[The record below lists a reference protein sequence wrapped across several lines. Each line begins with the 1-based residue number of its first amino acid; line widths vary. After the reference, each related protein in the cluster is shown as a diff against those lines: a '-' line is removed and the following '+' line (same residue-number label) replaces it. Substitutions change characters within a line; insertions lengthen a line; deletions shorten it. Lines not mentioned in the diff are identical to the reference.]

1 MKSYKTTIIGIGLAV
16 MVAIQPIVEGTG
28 YHFDS
33 NTIGKLVFASLLA
46 AFGYLTKDHDVTGKP

>member
-1 MKSYKTTIIGIGLAV
+1 MKSYKTTIIGLGLAV
-16 MVAIQPIVEGTG
+16 LVAIQPIIEGTG

-33 NTIGKLVFASLLA
+33 KSIGQLVFASLLA